1 MYSYGRPY
9 LPSKY
14 ATPFHIDEHCYPGY
28 LPTPHTQNMNYANT
42 VITQRHITIQE
53 WIFVLEPPPPW
64 MHPSQDTQL
73 QLHALIS
80 QNHAL
85 TPLQLIFG
93 SVKSL
98 FGYLLHCTTTLIL
111 GRCNK
116 YIYSSLI
123 GITINRPICRYHQ
136 SPI

>member
-1 MYSYGRPY
+1 M
-9 LPSKY
+9 
-14 ATPFHIDEHCYPGY
+14 
-28 LPTPHTQNMNYANT
+28 NMSL
-42 VITQRHITIQE
+42 ITIQE

-93 SVKSL
+93 SVTSSSATEKTNNSIKL
-98 FGYLLHCTTTLIL
+98 DVSALMILRGLLADFA
-111 GRCNK
+111 
-116 YIYSSLI
+116 
-123 GITINRPICRYHQ
+123 
-136 SPI
+136 